1 MERRQAWLGTA
12 AVMVTVILS
21 AIGATWV
28 IGRNIADMATREDAT
43 RLQNEATRQRN
54 EISPPL
60 RNLAT
65 LSGQDSDRSGAAG
78 THWVPSWGPR
88 LENSLPFVFNGLI
101 HV

>member
-54 EISPPL
+54 EIKAEIMAVRESADAQMQEL
-60 RNLAT
+60 R
-65 LSGQDSDRSGAAG
+65 SYIVQ
-78 THWVPSWGPR
+78 H
-88 LENSLPFVFNGLI
+88 LEQHAS
-101 HV
+101 